1 MLTRAQQT
9 QEVMAANL
17 ASGGTMIAWMS
28 DVSDWLNLLVGLSAL
43 VLNGIALIGWLKSR
57 KNNADTH

>member
-28 DVSDWLNLLVGLSAL
+28 NVSDWLNLLVGFSAL
-43 VLNGIALIGWLKSR
+43 VLNGIALVGWLKSR
-57 KNNADTH
+57 KNNGDTH